1 MNGQYKTKKLS
12 YILPNITKNGKKLEK
27 NNEYTNME
35 LNINIQK
42 HVWEISML
50 NTLWPIFII
59 VSFIYAIFTGKVS
72 EINESIF
79 SSTSDAV
86 QMCINLLRN
95 YMSMEW
101 NNASC
106 F

>member
-1 MNGQYKTKKLS
+1 
-12 YILPNITKNGKKLEK
+12 
-27 NNEYTNME
+27 
-35 LNINIQK
+35 
-42 HVWEISML
+42 ML

-79 SSTSDAV
+79 NSTSDAV
-86 QMCINLLRN
+86 QMCINLLRK

-101 NNASC
+101 NNASR